1 MTTKTF
7 YSEPVCLLKEEGQG
21 IGECVSEDF
30 YSDIDISTMYSTNL
44 VIAALCLVQYHYQCI
59 MSKIW

>member
-30 YSDIDISTMYSTNL
+30 YSDIDISTMYSTKFSDSSTMSSTVSL
-44 VIAALCLVQYHYQCI
+44 SVHYV
-59 MSKIW
+59 